1 MLMLLVVVFVVTA
14 GPMLYAVSNFGTLCR
29 LRQMLSIVAIL
40 LAFAAHDEAEAAPS
54 VAAMPTAG

>member
-1 MLMLLVVVFVVTA
+1 VFVVTA
-14 GPMLYAVSNFGTLCR
+14 DSMLYAVSNFGTLCR